1 MRRSRKN
8 RQTSIFFKGGYSEEG
23 ANIFSYRWYPL
34 PALDLGNS
42 QPQAASDPKR
52 ESPKIELSLSDS
64 LNAFPFVPLGG
75 KSVPAPYVKSIRK
88 KCRPLLKRPRA
99 RLRPRPR
106 PSSSTLD
113 TDIPSSAKPMDLDE
127 HEADDDI
134 SIGNANRNNIPG
146 LLESSEHEVEE
157 DLQPVSLGLEPVE
170 GSPSPVSKYTRTD
183 QVQENDVNE
192 NLADNYIGAS
202 SVDVSML

>member
-1 MRRSRKN
+1 M
-8 RQTSIFFKGGYSEEG
+8 
-23 ANIFSYRWYPL
+23 
-34 PALDLGNS
+34 
-42 QPQAASDPKR
+42 
-52 ESPKIELSLSDS
+52 
-64 LNAFPFVPLGG
+64 PLGG

-88 KCRPLLKRPRA
+88 ICRPLLKRPRA
-99 RLRPRPR
+99 RLRPR

-170 GSPSPVSKYTRTD
+170 GSPPPVSSYTRTD

-202 SVDVSML
+202 SVDVNML